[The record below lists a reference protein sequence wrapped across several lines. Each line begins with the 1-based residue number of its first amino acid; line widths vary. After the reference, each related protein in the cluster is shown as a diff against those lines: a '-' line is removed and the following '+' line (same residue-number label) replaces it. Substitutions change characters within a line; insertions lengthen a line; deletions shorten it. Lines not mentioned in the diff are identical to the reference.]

1 IGGTFAVFQETGAVE
16 SGISGLS
23 DALARRPHL
32 EGLVIPVLMTVFSL
46 AGGIFGMAEEI
57 IPFVIIFIPLA
68 RRLGYDSIVGISI
81 PFLGAAAGFAA
92 AFFNPFTVGIAQ
104 SIAGLPLYSGL
115 AYRLVTWVVGTAVVI
130 TYVMLYARRIKRNPT
145 LSPVYD
151 LDCERGSLAE
161 TGVSPSWDG
170 RKIAALVIF
179 AACMLLLVIGGTFAV
194 FQETGAVE
202 SGICGLTDFLARR
215 PALEGLVIPVLMTA
229 FSLAGGIFGMA
240 EEIIPF
246 VIIFIPL
253 ARRLGYDSIVGISIP
268 FLGAAAGF
276 AAAFFNP
283 FTVGIA
289 QSIAGLPLYSGLAYR
304 LVTWVIG
311 TTVVIAYVMLYA
323 RRIKR
328 DPSLSPVRELDLSRG
343 SLDETGVSAAWDAR
357 KVAALILFAFCMVL
371 LVVGVLRWKWYMEEI
386 AVLFFGMGIALGVAG
401 RLGPSRIASLFVAGA
416 KDMVGV
422 VFIVA
427 CARALLIIAQDA
439 RIMDTMLF
447 AASKAMA
454 VLPRVVVAQVMF
466 LIQSAINFL
475 IHSGTAQAA
484 LTMPIMAPLADLV
497 GVTRQ
502 TAVYAFQLCE
512 FVNPIL
518 PTSAVTMGVLGAAKI
533 PWDKWARWFLPLLVI
548 LILLSFL
555 LLIPPVMLF
564 HWGPA

>member
-1 IGGTFAVFQETGAVE
+1 MTEPAQPASTPTEAPATGLKMPHTLVIVGALVLIVLVLSWLIP
-16 SGISGLS
+16 SGEYQRMEVLTS
-23 DALARRPHL
+23 
-32 EGLVIPVLMTVFSL
+32 EGLRKVTLPGTYHQVPKVLLGLQALLL
-46 AGGIFGMAEEI
+46 APIKG
-57 IPFVIIFIPLA
+57 
-68 RRLGYDSIVGISI
+68 
-81 PFLGAAAGFAA
+81 FL
-92 AFFNPFTVGIAQ
+92 
-104 SIAGLPLYSGL
+104 
-115 AYRLVTWVVGTAVVI
+115 
-130 TYVMLYARRIKRNPT
+130 
-145 LSPVYD
+145 D
-151 LDCERGSLAE
+151 GSLL
-161 TGVSPSWDG
+161 
-170 RKIAALVIF
+170 ICF
-179 AACMLLLVIGGTFAV
+179 LLVIGGTFAV

-202 SGICGLTDFLARR
+202 SGICGLTDVLARR

-311 TTVVIAYVMLYA
+311 TTVVITYVMLYA

-328 DPSLSPVRELDLSRG
+328 NPALSPVRELDLARG
-343 SLDETGVSAAWDAR
+343 SLDEAGVSAAWDAR
-357 KVAALILFAFCMVL
+357 KVAALLLFAFCMVL

-386 AVLFFGMGIALGVAG
+386 AVLFFGMGIALGVVG
-401 RLGPSRIASLFVAGA
+401 RLGPSRIASVFVTGA

-555 LLIPPVMLF
+555 LLIPPVLFF